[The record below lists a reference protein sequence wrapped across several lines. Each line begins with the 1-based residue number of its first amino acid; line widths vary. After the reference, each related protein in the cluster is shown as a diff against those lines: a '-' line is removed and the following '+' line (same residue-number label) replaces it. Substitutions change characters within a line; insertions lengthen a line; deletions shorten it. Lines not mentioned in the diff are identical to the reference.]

1 MATTVTGLTKDRM
14 ITMENATVISGNVVG
29 DILHLHTRG
38 GSDISA
44 GNVRGP
50 VGPAGS
56 GHIICTSTTRPAMV
70 VGDHGT
76 TIYETDTA
84 LTRTW
89 TGTRWRLQEYVIC
102 TSTTRPSGLGVSD
115 EGTLIYE
122 TNTNF
127 LYKWSGSAWNILPK
141 SICTSTTRP
150 SGLTTTDEGAQI
162 YETDTNL
169 VRTWIGSAWQ
179 LQGRFTCTSTTRPT
193 ALTSTDEGFT
203 IYETD
208 TNLEYYWSG
217 SAWVLSKTG
226 QERILHEIIRTTN
239 SGSIG
244 TTEIEIPGYSRT
256 FTVVSGRKY
265 TVKFGCRIDAS
276 ANDLSLVIKV
286 GDDIPTSSPNLYGEA
301 HFTIRLAAYAE
312 RCEFMF
318 PMGLPT
324 GSQTLHLSAHV
335 DVGTPGTFLMS
346 AGPDYPGYYQILER
360 F

>member
-1 MATTVTGLTKDRM
+1 MATTVTGLTKERM
-14 ITMENATVISGNVVG
+14 TAMEAATVISGTVVG
-29 DILHLHTRG
+29 DNLRLTTRG
-38 GSDISA
+38 GTNITA

-50 VGPAGS
+50 VGPPGS

-70 VGDHGT
+70 VADHGT

-89 TGTRWRLQEYVIC
+89 TGTRWRVQEYIIC
-102 TSTTRPSGLGVSD
+102 TSTSRPVGLTVSD

-127 LYKWSGSAWNILPK
+127 MYKWSGTAWNILPK
-141 SICTSTTRP
+141 SVCTSTTRP

-169 VRTWIGSAWQ
+169 ERIWTGTDWRAQERIV
-179 LQGRFTCTSTTRPT
+179 CTSITRPT
-193 ALTSTDEGFT
+193 TLGTVDEGLL

-208 TNLEYYWSG
+208 TNLEYLWTG
-217 SAWVLSKTG
+217 SVWVPSNDG
-226 QERILHEIIRTTN
+226 VEHILQEIIRTSN

-244 TTEIEIPGYSRT
+244 TTEVNIPGYNRT
-256 FTVVSGRKY
+256 ITVKTGRQY
-265 TVKFGCRIDAS
+265 SVKFGCRIDSS

-286 GDDIPTSSPNLYGEA
+286 GSDPVPASILYGEA

-318 PMGLPT
+318 PISIAT
-324 GSQTLHLSAHV
+324 GSKDLYLSAHV

-346 AGPDYPGYYQILER
+346 AGPGYYGYYQILER
-360 F
+360 Y